1 MILLTIVFAIQL
13 AVSGLLLKFACWLY
27 NFFFTGSQP
36 VPRDYAP
43 AKPLVSNQTV
53 GFEVAADNE
62 QINPFASPRQTA
74 QPIVA
79 NQERQIVVPT
89 LGVSVGFGLLTGMQ
103 LFVFGIL
110 LLSAFN
116 VLEPGI
122 AVGLSLIMTFAA
134 TATFVTKLLAS
145 NFARGTIV
153 TGIYYGLLLVLASPL
168 IVLILVAY

>member
-1 MILLTIVFAIQL
+1 
-13 AVSGLLLKFACWLY
+13 
-27 NFFFTGSQP
+27 
-36 VPRDYAP
+36 
-43 AKPLVSNQTV
+43 
-53 GFEVAADNE
+53 
-62 QINPFASPRQTA
+62 
-74 QPIVA
+74 
-79 NQERQIVVPT
+79 
-89 LGVSVGFGLLTGMQ
+89 MQ